1 MRAVIRVYK
10 IIIITIDFSVALKK
24 RGCPVCNSP
33 QTLQMP
39 VLTSIRVHL
48 LTTSTMIDMQR
59 RRRRKGKKE
68 WEEEISG
75 LFLVSLNSFSQL
87 ETSH

>member
-1 MRAVIRVYK
+1 MMRAVIRVYK

-68 WEEEISG
+68 
-75 LFLVSLNSFSQL
+75 
-87 ETSH
+87 

>member
-1 MRAVIRVYK
+1 MMRAVIRVYK
-10 IIIITIDFSVALKK
+10 ITIDFSVTLKK

-68 WEEEISG
+68 
-75 LFLVSLNSFSQL
+75 
-87 ETSH
+87 